1 LKLRLHRFALPLRYP
16 FGLSRG
22 TTLVRQSL
30 VVELTEDGFSGFG
43 EACDNAYY
51 GVTCDDL
58 VARLEAVRAAIE
70 AHRFDAP
77 ETLWAALEPQ
87 LQDAPFAL
95 SAVDNAAH
103 DLWGKRLGQPVY
115 ALWGLSADSPRPPT
129 SYTIGLDRLDV
140 MIHKVR
146 EREPWPIYKV
156 KLGGEADLEVV
167 RALRGVTPSPL
178 RVDANCG
185 WSAPEAARLAP
196 ALAALGVELVEQP
209 LPAEAW
215 DAMRA
220 LYAATPPLPFIADES
235 CRGEADVARCQGAFH
250 GINIKV
256 MKCGGL
262 TVARRMIVDAR
273 ARGLKV
279 MVGCMVESTVG
290 ISAAAQLLPLID
302 YADMDGPLLL
312 AQDIARGVRIEAG
325 HLFYADTPGCGVELL

>member
-1 LKLRLHRFALPLRYP
+1 LRYP

-30 VVELTEDGFSGFG
+30 VVELTEDGQSGFG
-43 EACDNAYY
+43 EATDNTYY
-51 GVTCDDL
+51 GVTCEAL
-58 VARLEAVRAAIE
+58 VARLEAVRPSLE
-70 AHRFDAP
+70 AHPFDTP
-77 ETLWAALEPQ
+77 EDLWATLQPQ
-87 LQDAPFAL
+87 LGDAPFAL
-95 SAVDNAAH
+95 SAVDNAAY
-103 DLWGKRLGQPVY
+103 DLWGKRLGKPVY

-129 SYTIGLDRLDV
+129 SYTIALDRPDV
-140 MIHKVR
+140 MVHKVR
-146 EREPWPIYKV
+146 EREPWPLYKV
-156 KLGGEADLEVV
+156 KLGGAADLEVV
-167 RALRGVTPSPL
+167 RALREVTTSPL
-178 RVDANCG
+178 RVDPNGG
-185 WSAPEAARLAP
+185 WSPVEATRLVP
-196 ALAALGVELVEQP
+196 PLATLGVELVEQP

-215 DAMRA
+215 DAMRRLRA
-220 LYAATPPLPFIADES
+220 DTPPLPFIADES
-235 CRGEADVARCQGAFH
+235 CQGEADVARCQGAFH

-273 ARGLKV
+273 SRGLKV